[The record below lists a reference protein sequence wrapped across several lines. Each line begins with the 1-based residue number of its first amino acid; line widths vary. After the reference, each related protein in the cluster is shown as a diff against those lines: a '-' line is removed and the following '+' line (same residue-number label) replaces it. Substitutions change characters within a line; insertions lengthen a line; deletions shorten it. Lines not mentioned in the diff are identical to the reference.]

1 MRDLDRADLG
11 KADLDKVDL
20 DKVLADIA
28 AIRSQVAAGTA
39 FQGYGPS
46 AVALTGGLALVTAS
60 VQALL
65 LDDATA
71 RPLTFLAG
79 WVATALVSVGVIG
92 AEMRARSRRHHSGLA
107 DAMILNAV
115 EAFLPA
121 GAAGALL
128 LLVLARLVPDSLWL
142 LPGLWQMLVGLG
154 LFASLRA
161 LPRPVAWAAGWYLV
175 AGLGAIAASAEGR
188 ALSPWTMGLPF
199 ALGQGLLALIL
210 HRAPGGDHA

>member
-1 MRDLDRADLG
+1 MRDLDRADL
-11 KADLDKVDL
+11 DR
-20 DKVLADIA
+20 VLADIT

-39 FQGYGPS
+39 FQGYGPT
-46 AVALTGGLALVTAS
+46 ALAATGALALAATVA
-60 VQALL
+60 QAAL
-65 LDDATA
+65 LDDPTG

-79 WVATALVSVGVIG
+79 WVAVAIVSIGVIG
-92 AEMRARSRRHHSGLA
+92 AEMLARSRRHHSGLA

-128 LLVLARLVPDSLWL
+128 LLVLARLAPESLWL

-161 LPRPVAWAAGWYLV
+161 LPRPVALAAGWYVV
-175 AGLGAIAASAEGR
+175 AGLGTIAASAEGH
-188 ALSPWTMGLPF
+188 ALSPWAMGLPF

-210 HRAPGGDHA
+210 HRAPGGDHE

>member
-1 MRDLDRADLG
+1 MRDLDRADL
-11 KADLDKVDL
+11 DR
-20 DKVLADIA
+20 VLADIT

-39 FQGYGPS
+39 FQGYGPT
-46 AVALTGGLALVTAS
+46 ALAATGALALAAS
-60 VQALL
+60 VAQAAL
-65 LDDATA
+65 LDDPTG

-79 WVATALVSVGVIG
+79 WIAVAIVSIG
-92 AEMRARSRRHHSGLA
+92 AEMLARSRRHHSGLA

-128 LLVLARLVPDSLWL
+128 LLVLARLAPESLWL
-142 LPGLWQMLVGLG
+142 LPGLWQVLVGLG

-161 LPRPVAWAAGWYLV
+161 LPRPVALAAGWYVV
-175 AGLGAIAASAEGR
+175 AGLGTIAVSAEGH

-210 HRAPGGDHA
+210 HRAPGGDHE

>member
-1 MRDLDRADLG
+1 MRDLDRP
-11 KADLDKVDL
+11 DLDQ
-20 DKVLADIA
+20 VLADIV

-46 AVALTGGLALVTAS
+46 ALALTGILALATACL
-60 VQALL
+60 QAAL
-65 LDDATA
+65 LDDPTA
-71 RPLTFLAG
+71 QPLTFLAG
-79 WVATALVSVGVIG
+79 WIATAVLSVGVIG

-128 LLVLARLVPDSLWL
+128 LLVLARLSPDSLWL

-175 AGLGAIAASAEGR
+175 AGLGVIAAAAHGH

-199 ALGQGLLALIL
+199 ALGQGLIALIL

>member
-1 MRDLDRADLG
+1 MRDLDRADL
-11 KADLDKVDL
+11 
-20 DKVLADIA
+20 DKVLADIV

-39 FQGYGPS
+39 FQGYGPT
-46 AVALTGGLALVTAS
+46 ALGLTGALALATS
-60 VQALL
+60 CLQALL
-65 LDDATA
+65 LDDLTA
-71 RPLTFLAG
+71 QPLAFLGG
-79 WVATALVSVGVIG
+79 WVAAAIVSVGVIG
-92 AEMRARSRRHHSGLA
+92 AEMLARSRRHHSGLA
-107 DAMILNAV
+107 DAMVLNAV

-128 LLVLARLVPDSLWL
+128 LLVLARLAPDCLWL

-175 AGLGAIAASAEGR
+175 AGFGTLAASAEGH

-199 ALGQGLLALIL
+199 VVGQGLIALIL
-210 HRAPGGDHA
+210 HLSPGGDHA

>member
-1 MRDLDRADLG
+1 MRDLDRADL
-11 KADLDKVDL
+11 DR
-20 DKVLADIA
+20 VLADIT

-39 FQGYGPS
+39 FQGYGPT
-46 AVALTGGLALVTAS
+46 ALAATGALALAAS
-60 VQALL
+60 VAQAAL
-65 LDDATA
+65 LDDPTG

-79 WVATALVSVGVIG
+79 WVAVAIVSIGVIG
-92 AEMRARSRRHHSGLA
+92 AEMLARSRRHHSGLA

-128 LLVLARLVPDSLWL
+128 LLVLARLAPESLWL

-161 LPRPVAWAAGWYLV
+161 LPRPVALAAGWYVV
-175 AGLGAIAASAEGR
+175 AGLGTIAASAEGH

-210 HRAPGGDHA
+210 HRAPGGDHE

>member
-1 MRDLDRADLG
+1 MRDLDRTDLG
-11 KADLDKVDL
+11 KADLE
-20 DKVLADIA
+20 KVLADIV

-46 AVALTGGLALVTAS
+46 ALALTGGLALATAGL
-60 VQALL
+60 QAIF
-65 LDDATA
+65 LDDPTG
-71 RPLTFLAG
+71 RPFTFLAG
-79 WVATALVSVGVIG
+79 WIATAFVSVGVIG
-92 AEMRARSRRHHSGLA
+92 AEMLARSRRHHSGLA

-128 LLVLARLVPDSLWL
+128 LLVLARLAPDSLWL

-154 LFASLRA
+154 LFSSLRA
-161 LPRPVAWAAGWYLV
+161 LPRPVALAAGWYLV
-175 AGLGAIAASAEGR
+175 AGLGAIAAASEGH
-188 ALSPWTMGLPF
+188 ALSPWIMGLPF

>member
-1 MRDLDRADLG
+1 MRDLDRADL
-11 KADLDKVDL
+11 DR
-20 DKVLADIA
+20 VLADIT

-39 FQGYGPS
+39 FQGYGPT
-46 AVALTGGLALVTAS
+46 ALAATGALALAATVA
-60 VQALL
+60 QAAL
-65 LDDATA
+65 LDDPTG

-79 WVATALVSVGVIG
+79 WIAVAIVSIG
-92 AEMRARSRRHHSGLA
+92 AEMLARSRRHHSGLA

-128 LLVLARLVPDSLWL
+128 LLVLARLAPESLWL
-142 LPGLWQMLVGLG
+142 LPGLWQVLVGLG

-161 LPRPVAWAAGWYLV
+161 LPRPVALAAGWYVV
-175 AGLGAIAASAEGR
+175 AGLGTIAASVEGH

-210 HRAPGGDHA
+210 HRAPGGDHE

>member
-1 MRDLDRADLG
+1 MRDLDRTDLG
-11 KADLDKVDL
+11 KADLDKV
-20 DKVLADIA
+20 LADIV

-46 AVALTGGLALVTAS
+46 ALVLTGGLALATACL
-60 VQALL
+60 QAVL
-65 LDDATA
+65 LDDPTA

-79 WVATALVSVGVIG
+79 WVATAFLSVGVIG

-107 DAMILNAV
+107 DAMIVNAV

-128 LLVLARLVPDSLWL
+128 LFVLARLSPGSLWL

-154 LFASLRA
+154 LFSSLRA

-175 AGLGAIAASAEGR
+175 AGLGAIAAASEGH

>member
-1 MRDLDRADLG
+1 MRDLDRT
-11 KADLDKVDL
+11 DLDR
-20 DKVLADIA
+20 VLADIT

-39 FQGYGPS
+39 FQGYGPT
-46 AVALTGGLALVTAS
+46 ALAATGALALAAVVA
-60 VQALL
+60 QAAL
-65 LDDATA
+65 LDDPTG

-79 WVATALVSVGVIG
+79 WVAVAIVSIGVIG
-92 AEMRARSRRHHSGLA
+92 AEMLARSRRHHSGLA

-128 LLVLARLVPDSLWL
+128 LLVLARLAPESLWL

-161 LPRPVAWAAGWYLV
+161 LPRPVALAAGWYVV
-175 AGLGAIAASAEGR
+175 AGLGTVAASAEGH

-210 HRAPGGDHA
+210 HRAPGGDHE

>member
-1 MRDLDRADLG
+1 MRDLDRADL
-11 KADLDKVDL
+11 DR
-20 DKVLADIA
+20 VLADIT

-39 FQGYGPS
+39 FQGYGPT
-46 AVALTGGLALVTAS
+46 ALAATGALALAAS
-60 VQALL
+60 VAQAAL
-65 LDDATA
+65 LDDPTG

-79 WVATALVSVGVIG
+79 WIAVAIVSIG
-92 AEMRARSRRHHSGLA
+92 AEMLARSRRHHSGLA

-128 LLVLARLVPDSLWL
+128 LLVLARLAPESLWL
-142 LPGLWQMLVGLG
+142 LPGLWQVLVGLG

-161 LPRPVAWAAGWYLV
+161 LPRPVALAAGWYVV
-175 AGLGAIAASAEGR
+175 AGLGTIAASVEGH

-210 HRAPGGDHA
+210 HRAPGGDHE

>member
-1 MRDLDRADLG
+1 MPMRDLDRADL
-11 KADLDKVDL
+11 DR
-20 DKVLADIA
+20 VLADIT

-39 FQGYGPS
+39 FQGYGPT
-46 AVALTGGLALVTAS
+46 ALAATGALALAATVA
-60 VQALL
+60 QAAL
-65 LDDATA
+65 LDDPTG

-79 WVATALVSVGVIG
+79 WIAVAIVSIG
-92 AEMRARSRRHHSGLA
+92 AEMLARSRRHHSGLA

-128 LLVLARLVPDSLWL
+128 LLVLARLAPESLWL
-142 LPGLWQMLVGLG
+142 LPGLWQVLVGLG

-161 LPRPVAWAAGWYLV
+161 LPRPVALAAGWYVV
-175 AGLGAIAASAEGR
+175 AGLGTIAASVEGH

-210 HRAPGGDHA
+210 HRAPGGDHE

>member
-1 MRDLDRADLG
+1 MRDLDRADL
-11 KADLDKVDL
+11 DR
-20 DKVLADIA
+20 VLADIT

-39 FQGYGPS
+39 FQGYGPT
-46 AVALTGGLALVTAS
+46 ALAATGALALAAVVA
-60 VQALL
+60 QAAL
-65 LDDATA
+65 LDDPTG

-79 WVATALVSVGVIG
+79 WIAVAIVSIGVIG
-92 AEMRARSRRHHSGLA
+92 AEMLARSRRHHSGLA

-128 LLVLARLVPDSLWL
+128 LLVLARLAPESLWL

-161 LPRPVAWAAGWYLV
+161 LPRPVALAAGWYVL
-175 AGLGAIAASAEGR
+175 AGLGTIAASAEGH

-210 HRAPGGDHA
+210 YRAPGGDHE

>member
-1 MRDLDRADLG
+1 MRDLDRADL
-11 KADLDKVDL
+11 DR
-20 DKVLADIA
+20 VLADIT

-39 FQGYGPS
+39 FQGYGPTALAATGALALAA
-46 AVALTGGLALVTAS
+46 AVA
-60 VQALL
+60 QAAL
-65 LDDATA
+65 LDDPTG

-79 WVATALVSVGVIG
+79 WIAVAIVSIGVIG
-92 AEMRARSRRHHSGLA
+92 AEMLARSRRHHSGLA

-128 LLVLARLVPDSLWL
+128 LLVLARLAPESLWL

-161 LPRPVAWAAGWYLV
+161 LPRPVALAAGWYVV
-175 AGLGAIAASAEGR
+175 AGLGTVAASAEGH

-210 HRAPGGDHA
+210 HRAPGGDHE

>member
-1 MRDLDRADLG
+1 MRDLDRADL
-11 KADLDKVDL
+11 DR
-20 DKVLADIA
+20 VLADIT

-39 FQGYGPS
+39 FQGYGPT
-46 AVALTGGLALVTAS
+46 ALAATGALALAAS
-60 VQALL
+60 VAQAAL
-65 LDDATA
+65 LDDPTG

-79 WVATALVSVGVIG
+79 WIAVAIVSIG
-92 AEMRARSRRHHSGLA
+92 AEMLARSRRHHSGLA

-128 LLVLARLVPDSLWL
+128 LLVLARLAPESLWL

-161 LPRPVAWAAGWYLV
+161 LPRPVALAAGWYVV
-175 AGLGAIAASAEGR
+175 AGLGTIAASVEGH

-210 HRAPGGDHA
+210 HRAPGGDHE

>member
-1 MRDLDRADLG
+1 MRDLDRADL
-11 KADLDKVDL
+11 DR
-20 DKVLADIA
+20 VLADIT

-39 FQGYGPS
+39 FQGYGPT
-46 AVALTGGLALVTAS
+46 ALAATGALALAATVA
-60 VQALL
+60 QAAL
-65 LDDATA
+65 LDDPTG

-79 WVATALVSVGVIG
+79 WIAVAIVSIGVIG
-92 AEMRARSRRHHSGLA
+92 AEMLARSRRHHSGLA

-121 GAAGALL
+121 SAAGALL
-128 LLVLARLVPDSLWL
+128 LLVLARLAPESLWL

-161 LPRPVAWAAGWYLV
+161 LPRPVALAAGWYVV
-175 AGLGAIAASAEGR
+175 AGLGTIAVSAEGH

-210 HRAPGGDHA
+210 HRAPGGDHE

>member
-1 MRDLDRADLG
+1 MRDLDRADL
-11 KADLDKVDL
+11 DR
-20 DKVLADIA
+20 VLADIT

-39 FQGYGPS
+39 FQGYGPT
-46 AVALTGGLALVTAS
+46 ALAATGALALAATVA
-60 VQALL
+60 QAAL
-65 LDDATA
+65 LDDPTG

-79 WVATALVSVGVIG
+79 WVAVAIVSIGVIG
-92 AEMRARSRRHHSGLA
+92 AEMLARSRRHHSGLA

-128 LLVLARLVPDSLWL
+128 LLVLARLAPESLWL

-161 LPRPVAWAAGWYLV
+161 LPRPVALAAGWYVV
-175 AGLGAIAASAEGR
+175 AGLGTIAASAEGHV
-188 ALSPWTMGLPF
+188 LSPWAMGLPF

-210 HRAPGGDHA
+210 HRAPGGDHE

>member
-1 MRDLDRADLG
+1 MRDLDRTDLG
-11 KADLDKVDL
+11 KADLDKV
-20 DKVLADIA
+20 LADIV

-46 AVALTGGLALVTAS
+46 ALALTGSLALATACL
-60 VQALL
+60 QAVL
-65 LDDATA
+65 LDDPTA

-79 WVATALVSVGVIG
+79 WVATAILSVGVIG

-107 DAMILNAV
+107 DAMIVNAV

-128 LLVLARLVPDSLWL
+128 LFVLARLSPGSLWL

-154 LFASLRA
+154 LFSSLRA

-175 AGLGAIAASAEGR
+175 AGLGAIAAASEGH

>member
-1 MRDLDRADLG
+1 MRDPDRA
-11 KADLDKVDL
+11 DL
-20 DKVLADIA
+20 DKVLADIG
-28 AIRSQVAAGTA
+28 AIRLQVAAGTA

-46 AVALTGGLALVTAS
+46 ALAVTSALALVTAGL
-60 VQALL
+60 QALL
-65 LDDATA
+65 LDDPTVQ
-71 RPLTFLAG
+71 PLVFLAG
-79 WVATALVSVGVIG
+79 WIAAAIVCVGVVG
-92 AEMRARSRRHHSGLA
+92 AEMLARSRRHHSGLA

-128 LLVLARLVPDSLWL
+128 LLVLARLAPDSLWL
-142 LPGLWQMLVGLG
+142 LPGLWQILVGLG

-175 AGLGAIAASAEGR
+175 AGLGAIAAASEGH

-199 ALGQGLLALIL
+199 AVGQGLLAVIL
-210 HRAPGGDHA
+210 HLSSGGTDGRA

>member
-1 MRDLDRADLG
+1 MRDLDRTDLG
-11 KADLDKVDL
+11 KADLDKV
-20 DKVLADIA
+20 LADIV

-46 AVALTGGLALVTAS
+46 ALALTGGLALATACL
-60 VQALL
+60 QAVL
-65 LDDATA
+65 LDDPTA

-79 WVATALVSVGVIG
+79 WVATAFLSVGVIG

-107 DAMILNAV
+107 DAMIVNAV

-128 LLVLARLVPDSLWL
+128 LFVLARLSPGSLWL

-154 LFASLRA
+154 LFSSLRA

-175 AGLGAIAASAEGR
+175 AGLGAIAAASEGH

>member
-1 MRDLDRADLG
+1 
-11 KADLDKVDL
+11 
-20 DKVLADIA
+20 
-28 AIRSQVAAGTA
+28 AGTA

-46 AVALTGGLALVTAS
+46 ALALTGVLALGTAGL
-60 VQALL
+60 QAFL
-65 LDDATA
+65 LDDPTA
-71 RPLTFLAG
+71 EPLTFLAG
-79 WVATALVSVGVIG
+79 WIATAFLSVGLIG

-107 DAMILNAV
+107 DAMVLNAV

-128 LLVLARLVPDSLWL
+128 LLVLARLAPDSLWL

-175 AGLGAIAASAEGR
+175 AGLGVIAASAEGH

-199 ALGQGLLALIL
+199 AIGQGLLALIL
-210 HRAPGGDHA
+210 HLAPGGDHA